1 MKALY
6 LLHIPLLVLFPA
18 LAVAAEGK
26 PLDHGLDPLGGGLTQ
41 LILGLVLILALI
53 AGAAWLL
60 RRFLPLR
67 GGDGAI
73 KILGGLALGARERLV
88 LVQVEEARLLLG
100 IAPGRVQTLH
110 VLAGPAAKQS
120 FAKTLATAEEGVR
133 HA

>member
-6 LLHIPLLVLFPA
+6 LLHIPPLVLFPA

-26 PLDHGLDPLGGGLTQ
+26 LLDHSLDPLGGGLTQ

-53 AGAAWLL
+53 IGAAWLL
-60 RRFLPLR
+60 RRFLPLQ
-67 GGDGAI
+67 GGDGTI
-73 KILGGLALGARERLV
+73 KIIGGLAVGARERLV
-88 LVQVEEARLLLG
+88 LVQVEETRLLLG

-110 VLAGPAAKQS
+110 VLTSPAVKQS
-120 FAKTLATAEEGVR
+120 FAKTLAIAEGGH